1 MVLTVFEMDTVPP
14 HPGVTVS
21 PDGVAARDTNG
32 GWVTL
37 RSTQPLSQACTQWG
51 IRIVDQG
58 ETNDGSGLMIGLLPR
73 LQPTAAPMLGSK
85 YISELGGWC
94 LSRAGECYGSWKC
107 EAMPFGTNSVVEFD
121 VDFSAKTVT
130 IVCGRETATGHIP
143 ALLEADD
150 VYPAVSMYYMN
161 QKVCFV

>member
-1 MVLTVFEMDTVPP
+1 MVLQIFDFDATSP
-14 HPGVTVS
+14 HPGVAIT
-21 PDGVAARDTNG
+21 DGVASRDSNG

-37 RSTQPLSQACTQWG
+37 RSTQPLTPACHQWA

-58 ETNDGSGLMIGLLPR
+58 EGNDGSGLMIGLIPK
-73 LQPTAAPMLGSK
+73 LQQHAAPMLGSK

-94 LSRAGECYGSWKC
+94 VSRAGESYGSWKC
-107 EAMPFGTNSVVEFD
+107 ERVAFGSGSVVEFD

-130 IVCGRETATGHIP
+130 IVCGKETAIGHIP
-143 ALLEADD
+143 GLGEMDE
-150 VYPAVSMYYMN
+150 VFPAVSLYYMN